1 VFPASLYTPLY
12 HHVMLL
18 VIIACALLYWFRPGH
33 HGELGRFNLAATVLV
48 CVGVVLYMGLRPV
61 HWVFIDMGDYA
72 RSYERVQQGG
82 VGGYNDPLFNVL
94 MLLCSPFL
102 STKGWFVV
110 CAFIYVVPLAL
121 AAWRVHGAWA
131 FPVFLAC
138 LTAMSFWA
146 YGVNGIRNGMATSVL
161 ILAFAFHDNPAIM
174 FPLMAVACGIHGSV
188 LLPAGAFFIVRYLKR
203 TEVWLVFWAA
213 CAVTTFAAGNVG
225 ETLLSRY
232 NPFTWDNRAE
242 GYIVGSEGSG
252 FRADFLAYSILPVLV
267 TLFLAAPTR
276 ARLRRFGVR
285 VKRHAASSW
294 VSGRAAMRTDRVAM
308 ARAAC
313 LAGSSEETPLAV
325 ASFGHVSHEE
335 RPALQATLS
344 ALNRLSRQR
353 QLTAAQPSTRDRPKA
368 SAVKGLSVPRAALNQ
383 NAWNRLPWVRMLR
396 FDPFYARLVNTYLVA
411 NAVWILV
418 IHATCSNRFAYLS
431 WCMMPWV
438 LVYPFVPGRSN
449 DRPRTG
455 ILAAI
460 LFAHYMFTYFM
471 IFVVYPLRGTYM

>member
-1 VFPASLYTPLY
+1 
-12 HHVMLL
+12 
-18 VIIACALLYWFRPGH
+18 
-33 HGELGRFNLAATVLV
+33 
-48 CVGVVLYMGLRPV
+48 
-61 HWVFIDMGDYA
+61 
-72 RSYERVQQGG
+72 
-82 VGGYNDPLFNVL
+82 
-94 MLLCSPFL
+94 
-102 STKGWFVV
+102 
-110 CAFIYVVPLAL
+110 
-121 AAWRVHGAWA
+121 
-131 FPVFLAC
+131 
-138 LTAMSFWA
+138 
-146 YGVNGIRNGMATSVL
+146 
-161 ILAFAFHDNPAIM
+161 
-174 FPLMAVACGIHGSV
+174 
-188 LLPAGAFFIVRYLKR
+188 
-203 TEVWLVFWAA
+203 
-213 CAVTTFAAGNVG
+213 
-225 ETLLSRY
+225 
-232 NPFTWDNRAE
+232 
-242 GYIVGSEGSG
+242 
-252 FRADFLAYSILPVLV
+252 
-267 TLFLAAPTR
+267 
-276 ARLRRFGVR
+276 